1 MFPTIIRLLEW
12 KQILDTPD
20 KRKIHEVRTPS
31 MGGIPIFIATF
42 FSLLIWLGGAGANYK
57 YLFSA
62 LTIFFIIGLRD
73 DLIPMKPT
81 FKLLSQLVPILLVVI
96 FSDVRLT
103 SFYSLLDL
111 NFNNIISILI
121 TSFTLIVITN
131 SFNLIDGIDG
141 LAGTIGSL
149 ILLSFGAY
157 FYITGLLPLSFLCF
171 AITGSLIAFLI
182 YNWSPSRIFMGDTGA
197 LLIGFLIG
205 CLAIYFINI
214 NFSLEAS
221 SPYKFHSSI
230 STAIC
235 IMIIPLTDTIRIFTI
250 RVLNSKS
257 PLSADSNHIHHEL
270 IKLGLNH
277 SQSTLILGLVNLGF
291 IGLAY
296 FGREI
301 SDRYMLL
308 LVLFIASSLLGILKL
323 IISRKAQTQ
332 KRSIQ

>member
-1 MFPTIIRLLEW
+1 M
-12 KQILDTPD
+12 DAPD
-20 KRKIHEVRTPS
+20 KRKIHQVNTPS
-31 MGGIPIFIATF
+31 MGGIPIFVATL
-42 FSLLIWLGGAGANYK
+42 FSLLLWLGGVESNYR

-81 FKLLSQLVPILLVVI
+81 FKLLSQLVPILLVVF

-103 SFYSLLDL
+103 SFYSLADV
-111 NFNNIISILI
+111 NFDQLTSILI

-141 LAGTIGSL
+141 LAGTIGGL
-149 ILLSFGAY
+149 ILSSFGLY
-157 FYITGLLPLSFLCF
+157 FYLVNHEPLAFLCF
-171 AITGSLIAFLI
+171 ALVGALVAFLI

-205 CLAIYFINI
+205 CLSIYFINI
-214 NFSLEAS
+214 NFELDPSDQ
-221 SPYKFHSSI
+221 YKLNGSI

-235 IMIIPLTDTIRIFTI
+235 ILIIPLIDTMRIFII
-250 RVLNSKS
+250 RVAKRKS
-257 PLSADSNHIHHEL
+257 PLSADNNHIHHEL

-277 SQSTLILGLVNLGF
+277 SQSTLIIAFINLLF

-296 FGREI
+296 IGRNL
-301 SDRYMLL
+301 SDRTA
-308 LVLFIASSLLGILKL
+308 LFIIISFVGILLGILHMF
-323 IISRKAQTQ
+323 SVRKSKTQ
-332 KRSIQ
+332 KRAIE